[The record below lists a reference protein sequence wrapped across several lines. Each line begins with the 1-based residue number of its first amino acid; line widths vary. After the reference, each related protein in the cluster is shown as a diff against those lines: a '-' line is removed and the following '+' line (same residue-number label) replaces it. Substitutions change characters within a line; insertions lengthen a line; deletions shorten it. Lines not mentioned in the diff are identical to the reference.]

1 MALLA
6 DAIRASNTQTAIYR
20 APQGYAV
27 IVKRVTGREEPD
39 SEEEY
44 DVFVDR
50 GDQRGPWKI
59 GALNLIE
66 ALDRMRGL
74 GLPGFDP
81 ETDQWQPT
89 TLPNP
94 EPPTSPEDRQDYLHN
109 FERP

>member
-6 DAIRASNTQTAIYR
+6 DAIRASDTQTAIYR

-27 IVKRVTGREEPD
+27 VVQRVTGREEPD

-50 GDQRGPWKI
+50 GDQRGPWRI
-59 GALNLIE
+59 AALDLIE
-66 ALDRMRGL
+66 ALDRMGSL

-81 ETDQWQPT
+81 ASDQWQPT
-89 TLPNP
+89 TLP
-94 EPPTSPEDRQDYLHN
+94 EPAISPQDREDYLRDSRHL
-109 FERP
+109 